1 MVLDALYD
9 LCGLRAQRLRIWL
22 LVDQRDF
29 ADVGE
34 RADHTGEAHRDV
46 IADVVL
52 NSWTGAERM
61 PRVRCVMDAGRK
73 LYNGSPVHDG
83 GR

>member
-1 MVLDALYD
+1 
-9 LCGLRAQRLRIWL
+9 
-22 LVDQRDF
+22 
-29 ADVGE
+29 
-34 RADHTGEAHRDV
+34 
-46 IADVVL
+46 
-52 NSWTGAERM
+52 M